1 MLIGEFDAYTKEII
15 TVNTVI
21 GITDSLLQNS
31 GQPPVRRAVLTIEV
45 DQIRYWVD
53 KDSTPTAAEGH
64 LLNPDDV
71 LEIEGINNIRNL
83 KMIKVTNDA
92 TVMCTLF
99 R

>member
-1 MLIGEFDAYTKEII
+1 MLIDEFDAYNKEII

-21 GITDSLLQNS
+21 GVTDSLLQNS
-31 GQPPVRRAVLTIEV
+31 DQPAVKKAVLTIES

-53 KDSTPTAAEGH
+53 TSVPTNTEGH
-64 LLNPDDV
+64 LLDPGDV

-92 TVMCTLF
+92 TVMCSLF